1 MAGAGS
7 GPQGGIMEQLQVEF
21 PSVPMYKF
29 AVGGQGSMDIATRQG
44 GYYNFLTLDGNAI
57 PATVTPVTVTACTQT
72 PITSQGPSIGSD
84 KAMIGSLKGIQGKL
98 IATFDAD
105 GNRLTLT
112 FTRTTA
118 GDTVVVEPVTP
129 FIIPPTERDYDICIF
144 QYGRNDVKKDG
155 AKAIIMDA
163 LAASIAKLKALNK
176 KFLINSVLQDTA
188 DHIGTTIYSVIL
200 DINNSLKMTYPE
212 EYVETRM
219 ALIRAYDPTNAQDV
233 IDVGNDVTPSSLRS
247 DTTHLNSAGY
257 RIVMLEDKKALIQ
270 RGLLS

>member
-44 GYYNFLTLDGNAI
+44 GYVNFLTIDGNLI
-57 PATVTPVTVTACTQT
+57 PASGPVNVTASTQT
-72 PITSQGPSIGSD
+72 PITSQGPSIGAD
-84 KAMIGSLKGIQGKL
+84 KAMLGSLKGIPGKL
-98 IATFDAD
+98 IATFDAN

-118 GDTVVVEPVTP
+118 GDPVVVEPVTP
-129 FIIPPTERDYDICIF
+129 FIIPDTDRDYDITIF
-144 QYGRNDVKKDG
+144 QYGRNDVKKDN
-155 AKAIIMDA
+155 AKQIVMDA
-163 LAASIAKLKALNK
+163 LAASIAKLKAQNK

-188 DHIGTTIYSVIL
+188 DHIGTPIYSVIL
-200 DINNSLKMTYPE
+200 DINTTIKMTYPA

-219 ALIRAYDPTNAQDV
+219 ALIRAYDSNNAQDV
-233 IDVGNDVTPSSLRS
+233 IDVSNDVTPSSLRS